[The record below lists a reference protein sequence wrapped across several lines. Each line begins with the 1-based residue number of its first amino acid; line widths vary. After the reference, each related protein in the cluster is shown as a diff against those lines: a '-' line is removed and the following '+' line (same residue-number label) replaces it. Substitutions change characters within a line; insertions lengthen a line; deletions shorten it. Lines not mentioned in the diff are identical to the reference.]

1 MWLTSKID
9 DFKHPKTGRQSKC
22 YRLNYRSMDR

>member
-9 DFKHPKTGRQSKC
+9 DFQHPKTGRQSKC